1 MTPSP
6 FGRVEPLFHEALS
19 LPAGVDRTAGME
31 VQCQGDRE
39 LLRQLL
45 SMLEAHAE
53 MQAAN
58 RVIPQLEPGTPNANF
73 GPYRATGLLG
83 RGGMSSVY
91 LARRADG
98 QFDQT

>member
-1 MTPSP
+1 MLNVNRIS
-6 FGRVEPLFHEALS
+6 
-19 LPAGVDRTAGME
+19 AGVERTAWME

-73 GPYRATGLLG
+73 GPIAGQC
-83 RGGMSSVY
+83 RGVGSRKAMGGVASKGMAGSDS
-91 LARRADG
+91 A
-98 QFDQT
+98 